1 MATSAKTKN
10 KVKSTPVSAAKAK
23 LTAPSRIKE
32 GDVTR
37 VAEKTNFS
45 ASYVSNV
52 KAGRRYNATIIAAF
66 NSLTARRK

>member
-1 MATSAKTKN
+1 MATTAKHASKAKNAPMSTN
-10 KVKSTPVSAAKAK
+10 KVR
-23 LTAPSRIKE
+23 LTAPSKIKE

-45 ASYVSNV
+45 PSYVSNV
-52 KAGRRYNATIIAAF
+52 KAGRRYNATIVAAF